1 MNYLRITNAD
11 KIRRF
16 IWRVAN
22 LIFFRFTPVF
32 AHKWRIFVLNLFG
45 AKISYGSFIYPD
57 VKIWAPWNLV
67 MLKDSTL
74 AFGVICYNPALVS
87 IGRHSTVSQFTHLCT
102 AGHDYEHPDA
112 RRSAKF
118 PLVVGP
124 IVIGDHVWI
133 TADCFI
139 SPDVKIGDWVVV
151 LPRSLVTKSISDSIV
166 VGGAPAVPLR
176 KRVVREE

>member
-1 MNYLRITNAD
+1 MAPLFITKKD
-11 KIRRF
+11 KLKRTIWSICYFCFFKTSPIFAHR
-16 IWRVAN
+16 WRVF
-22 LIFFRFTPVF
+22 L
-32 AHKWRIFVLNLFG
+32 LNLFG
-45 AKISYGSFIYPD
+45 ANVSYKAFIYPD
-57 VKIWAPWNLV
+57 VKIWSPWNLV
-67 MLKDSTL
+67 MQEDSTL

-118 PLVVGP
+118 PLMVGP
-124 IVIGDHVWI
+124 IIIGNHVWI

-139 SPDVKIGDWVVV
+139 SPDVKIDDWVVV
-151 LPRSLVTKSISDSIV
+151 LPRSVVTKSISDSVV